1 MKTLM
6 NHRARSLT
14 LLMAAV
20 GAVALAVLA
29 GPTRASVAAQ
39 ADTYVVIIN
48 AGNPYAESGDSAKNM
63 IKQLYLKERA
73 AWPGG
78 AESKPY
84 GKPGDSGEHA
94 AFRDKVLGM
103 TEAQLAQHWIDQ
115 KQKTGATPPREV
127 SSGSM
132 MLKFVAKD
140 TGAFGVV
147 TKAEASGAEGVKIL
161 FEFGG

>member
-1 MKTLM
+1 MKTIM
-6 NHRARSLT
+6 NNRARSLT
-14 LLMAAV
+14 LLIAAF
-20 GAVALAVLA
+20 GAVALAVFA
-29 GPTRASVAAQ
+29 APSRATTGAL

-63 IKQLYLKERA
+63 VKQLFLKERA
-73 AWPGG
+73 AWSGG

-84 GKPGDSGEHA
+84 GKPADSAEHA
-94 AFRDKVLGM
+94 AFRDNVLGM
-103 TEAQLAQHWIDQ
+103 TDAQLAQHWIDQ

-140 TGAFGVV
+140 AGAFGVV
-147 TKAEASGAEGVKIL
+147 TKAEATGAEGVKIL
-161 FEFGG
+161 FEIGG